1 MKNLML
7 GLVLG
12 CVLTSTAAWAIHNI
26 GHNNIFEEGRFLDRM
41 DRQNAN
47 EAREQLRQLE
57 QRRSLGL
64 NPC

>member
-1 MKNLML
+1 MKSMIL
-7 GLVLG
+7 GFVFGSLF
-12 CVLTSTAAWAIHNI
+12 TATAVWAIHTPD
-26 GHNNIFEEGRFLDRM
+26 HATIFPEGSFLDRM
-41 DRQNAN
+41 DRQDAN